1 MTPADTYRM
10 YATIA
15 ADMAAETTDSRHR
28 ASLLEMAQAW
38 HEHEL
43 AEKEDQPLP
52 LQAHAQ
58 AQQPAQQQQQPQPDE
73 DKDEEAA
80 SVGGLFNVKPSM
92 ASRTLSHR
100 MA

>member
-38 HEHEL
+38 HEL